1 MSEQP
6 DSALP
11 KIDPAGVDP
20 RVVEAIVLKGIP
32 HCGALGIRVIGIGR
46 DGVTLSLP
54 YNPDLVGDPV
64 SGVLHG
70 GVVTTLVD
78 TVGGMAVFA
87 ALQQLQAIATLDL
100 RIDYLK
106 PALARKELYA
116 TAECYRL
123 TRSIAFVRAR
133 AYHPDAPDDWVANCL
148 ATFMIGSSDKPPVR
162 ATAKDVVQG
171 TAPEGSA

>member
-6 DSALP
+6 DGSLP
-11 KIDPAGVDP
+11 KIDPAGIDP
-20 RVVEAIVLKGIP
+20 KMVEAIVLKGIP
-32 HCGALGIRVIGIGR
+32 HCAALGVKVISIGH
-46 DGVTLSLP
+46 DGVTLALP

-70 GVVTTLVD
+70 GAVTSLVD
-78 TVGGMAVFA
+78 TVAGMAVFA

-106 PALARKELYA
+106 PALAQKVLYA

-133 AYHPDAPDDWVANCL
+133 AYHPEAPDDWVANCL
-148 ATFMIGSSDKPPVR
+148 ATFMIGSSDKPPISGAAAR
-162 ATAKDVVQG
+162 KS
-171 TAPEGSA
+171 AP